1 MPFLETEQGE
11 VFFAQRGEGEPA
23 LFFVHGAGGT
33 HQHWGLQL
41 RAFLEDA
48 GRVAIFDLPGHGR
61 SPGPGRGSVANYSSV
76 LLALLDALKVERAIL
91 AGHSM
96 GGAIALWTALTA
108 PLRVVGLVLV
118 GTGARLPVL
127 PALFDCLEQGD
138 VAAVAKEI
146 VQRAYG
152 SKAPPGLRELGEAA
166 FQQNDP
172 KVFYEDLLACST
184 YDVMT
189 RLEDI
194 TCPTLIICG
203 DEDGITP
210 PRFSRYL
217 HEHIATS
224 ELVVIH
230 GAGHMVLMERS
241 ETVNAAVREFLRRLS
256 LTGGTS
262 DE

>member
-1 MPFLETEQGE
+1 MPLLETEQGE
-11 VFFAQRGEGEPA
+11 IFFAQRGDGEPA
-23 LFFVHGAGGT
+23 LFLVHGAGAT

-48 GRVAIFDLPGHGR
+48 GRVALFDLPGHGR
-61 SPGPGRGSVANYSSV
+61 SPGPGRSSVANYSSV
-76 LLALLDALKVERAIL
+76 LLALLDALEVERAVL

-96 GGAIALWTALTA
+96 GGAIALWTALTS

-127 PALFDCLEQGD
+127 PALFEFLEQGNLAE
-138 VAAVAKEI
+138 AAQAI

-152 SKAPPGLRELGEAA
+152 SKALPGLRKVGEAA
-166 FQQNDP
+166 FRQNDP

-189 RLEDI
+189 RLDDI
-194 TCPTLIICG
+194 RCPTLIICG

-217 HEHIATS
+217 HGHLAGS
-224 ELVVIH
+224 KLVMVH
-230 GAGHMVLMERS
+230 GAGHMVLMERPDA
-241 ETVNAAVREFLRRLS
+241 VNAAVREFLRRL
-256 LTGGTS
+256 TGGAS
-262 DE
+262 GQ